1 MNERDETM
9 KPTNTRRSA
18 RNEPSRNK
26 AKKAEPKR
34 TAVKSKHSQR
44 RGTPVYD
51 RLREPLAE
59 AGVTLIQGDSRLMMA
74 EMDENSIDA
83 VVTDP
88 PYGLTDGPLDIEALL
103 REWMARGEHKNA
115 KCGFMGKKWDSTVPS
130 PALWREALRVLKP
143 GGHCLAFAGT
153 RTAHL
158 TTLALQLAG
167 FEIRDTLIWHYGQGM
182 PKSRNIGHHLG
193 LVSGT
198 AVGSGLKPSYE
209 PIIVAR
215 KPLQTGLTLTAN
227 ARQWGTGG
235 INIDATRIGTTQ
247 TSVSGPSGRWPTNA
261 LFSHTDEC
269 RYLKCEEVVSGAHVP
284 GERMSGF
291 GRFGGGKV
299 IACGD
304 GFAPGRETAEKWDC
318 APGCPIAALDGQQGN
333 MPSRYFQTFSVL
345 DEVVSRE
352 KPAFLYAPKPTKREC
367 EAGLTSGEFEAR
379 RAHRLAYGVRDEVAT
394 TRLNVHPTVKPIAVM
409 RWLITLA
416 CPEGGIVLD
425 PFMGSG
431 STGCAAAL
439 SGRHFIGIELDEEEG
454 YQDIAAGRIMH
465 SASEP
470 EDASDAVRAQA
481 DVIPFLRNLLGG
493 TAAVQRG
500 GAAQQ
505 SAA

>member
-1 MNERDETM
+1 M
-9 KPTNTRRSA
+9 KPMNRRRSVS
-18 RNEPSRNK
+18 NKPNLSTK
-26 AKKAEPKR
+26 AKKASPKQ
-34 TAVKSKHSQR
+34 TGVKSRQSQCR
-44 RGTPVYD
+44 RSSAYD
-51 RLREPLAE
+51 RMREPLAE
-59 AGVTLIQGDSRLMMA
+59 AGATLIQGDSRLKMA
-74 EMDENSIDA
+74 EMEENSIDA
-83 VVTDP
+83 IVTDP
-88 PYGLTDGPLDIEALL
+88 PYGLTEGPLDIEELL
-103 REWMARGEHKNA
+103 TEWMAGGEHKGA
-115 KCGFMGKKWDSTVPS
+115 GRGFMGKKWDSTVPS

-167 FEIRDTLIWHYGQGM
+167 FEVRDVLIWHYGQGM

-235 INIDATRIGTTQ
+235 INIDASRIGTTQ
-247 TSVSGPSGRWPTNA
+247 TSVSGPSGRWPANA

-269 RYLKCEEVVSGAHVP
+269 RLLGCEEVVSGAHAP
-284 GERMSGF
+284 GQRMSGY

-299 IACGD
+299 VAD
-304 GFAPGRETAEKWDC
+304 GESFSPGRETAEKWAC
-318 APGCPIAALDGQQGN
+318 APGCPIAALDEQQGN
-333 MPSRYFQTFSVL
+333 MPSRYFQTFSPL
-345 DEVVSRE
+345 DEVLIGE
-352 KPAFLYAPKPTKREC
+352 KAAFLYAPKPTKRER

-379 RAHRLAYGVRDEVAT
+379 RGERLAYGVRDEVAT

-409 RWLITLA
+409 RWLIELA
-416 CPEGGIVLD
+416 CPEGGTVLD

-439 SGRHFIGIELDEEEG
+439 AGRHFVGIELDEEEG
-454 YQDIAAGRIMH
+454 YRDIAAGRIIH
-465 SASEP
+465 WAGKAE
-470 EDASDAVRAQA
+470 EAREAAGAEAR
-481 DVIPFLRNLLGG
+481 VIPFPNPRSA
-493 TAAVQRG
+493 TRRRAA
-500 GAAQQ
+500 
-505 SAA
+505 